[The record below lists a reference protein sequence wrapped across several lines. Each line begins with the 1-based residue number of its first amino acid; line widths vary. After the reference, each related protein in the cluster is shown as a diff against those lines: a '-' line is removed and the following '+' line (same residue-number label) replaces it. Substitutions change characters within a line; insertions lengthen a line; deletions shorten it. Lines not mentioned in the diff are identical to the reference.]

1 MFEQLKA
8 KKRKVKLR
16 TDKRIERLEI
26 QRTMKEMQ
34 FRMFRADNLRHF
46 SIKPWIQCP
55 GHITLP
61 LTSAL
66 TSRSHRLFVC
76 VCVRGWERTEKNIK
90 FSDSSTNVQLHSAL
104 TLMHLHFQLV
114 FSHYI
119 MSSFLNLFSDQI
131 ILCLFFF
138 KSF

>member
-34 FRMFRADNLRHF
+34 FLMFRADNLRHF
-46 SIKPWIQCP
+46 SIKPWIQCL
-55 GHITLP
+55 GHITLH

-76 VCVRGWERTEKNIK
+76 VCVRGWERTTEKNIK

-104 TLMHLHFQLV
+104 TLPYACTLSTSIFP
-114 FSHYI
+114 
-119 MSSFLNLFSDQI
+119 I
-131 ILCLFFF
+131 ILCLLFKIFLVFKLYYFF
-138 KSF
+138 